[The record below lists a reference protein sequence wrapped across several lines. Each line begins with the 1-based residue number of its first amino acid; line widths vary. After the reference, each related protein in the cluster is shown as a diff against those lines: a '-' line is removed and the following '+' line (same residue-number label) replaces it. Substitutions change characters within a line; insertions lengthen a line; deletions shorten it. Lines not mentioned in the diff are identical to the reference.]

1 MIRLSV
7 LLSVIRRK
15 DVSASISVSLQWLPN
30 LYIYSSHS
38 VVERDPSKNPGPSC
52 KDPEAVANI
61 KCSFWGGPVYTDT
74 ATNTGQWREQFE
86 VAIAGSNG
94 YTSLVT
100 QSIDGYKQTEL
111 KNNAINAPLDCNK
124 QGSYMGYQLFTAG
137 AFDAKLCATACQQ
150 HNKYAVEHP
159 PANGKPQ
166 LCRYFNTYILLKN
179 GVSEGQY
186 CSMYT
191 QEWDQSFATNDGQW
205 RGNDHYTIQYSFSFT
220 DSSNDGVPVCPTD
233 LAYLKSSG
241 QEFCSSFI
249 GYSQPS
255 TTATTT
261 ATATVV
267 WTPAVQIVT
276 VTRTSTTYTT
286 AAVITAYAGQ
296 YDRRYARRAD
306 NDTAEIK
313 TDVIVD
319 PYEIAIV
326 AVTKLT
332 SEDDSTMPKLNDTI
346 AAQLNNGVQRR
357 AIATPASISAWPT
370 DKISAAC
377 SLVATGTSTIT
388 ATTTA
393 TADVTIAT
401 GLTTTTEAV
410 QFKTVVVAQ
419 STCTVPKPQPTA
431 PSYTKICGGEPSE
444 GVPMVP
450 GPADRGW
457 YSEVFDLAL
466 PFAVRIFD
474 ASSTQIK
481 LSVRG
486 RIILGPYTFNVFQD
500 ELYVYGPGWNQG
512 VFYRVDGAVG
522 SRKIHFSWFTGSYY
536 WGHER
541 FHITATFDEAKPGV
555 LVSKI
560 FDTWGQVSP
569 RRTISV
575 EGNNRKIPFA
585 SPGSTNVK
593 EGQEI
598 TFDTNAGSVS
608 SRDFDRINCCSKTPW
623 EWHVCSEV

>member
-1 MIRLSV
+1 M
-7 LLSVIRRK
+7 
-15 DVSASISVSLQWLPN
+15 
-30 LYIYSSHS
+30 
-38 VVERDPSKNPGPSC
+38 
-52 KDPEAVANI
+52 
-61 KCSFWGGPVYTDT
+61 
-74 ATNTGQWREQFE
+74 
-86 VAIAGSNG
+86 
-94 YTSLVT
+94 T
-100 QSIDGYKQTEL
+100 QSIDGYKQAEL

-124 QGSYMGYQLFTAG
+124 QGSYMGYQLFTEG
-137 AFDAKLCATACQQ
+137 AFDAKLCAAACKQ

-191 QEWDQSFATNDGQW
+191 QEWDKSFATNDGQW
-205 RGNDHYTIQYSFSFT
+205 RGNDHYTIQYSFGFT
-220 DSSNDGVPVCPTD
+220 DSTNDGVPVCPND
-233 LAYLKSSG
+233 LTYLKSSG
-241 QEFCSSFI
+241 QEFCTSFI

-261 ATATVV
+261 ATATAIS
-267 WTPAVQIVT
+267 TPPLQIVT
-276 VTRTSTTYTT
+276 VTKTSTTYTT
-286 AAVITAYAGQ
+286 NTAVITAYAGQ
-296 YDRRYARRAD
+296 YDRRHARRAD
-306 NDTAEIK
+306 NSTAEIK
-313 TDVIVD
+313 TGVIVD
-319 PYEIAIV
+319 PYEVAII
-326 AVTKLT
+326 AVTTLT
-332 SEDDSTMPKLNDTI
+332 NEDDSSLPKLNDTM
-346 AAQLNNGVQRR
+346 AARFNGVQKR

-377 SLVATGTSTIT
+377 SLIATGTSTVT

-393 TADVTIAT
+393 TITVTTDAP
-401 GLTTTTEAV
+401 LSTTEAL
-410 QFKTVVVAQ
+410 QFKTVVVAK

-450 GPADRGW
+450 GPSDRSW
-457 YSEVFDLAL
+457 YGEVFDLAL
-466 PFAVRIFD
+466 PFAVKIFET
-474 ASSTQIK
+474 SSTQIR

-486 RIILGPYTFNVFQD
+486 QIMLGSYTFNVFQD

-512 VFYRVDGAVG
+512 IFYRVDGAVG
-522 SRKIHFSWFTGSYY
+522 SRKIHFSWFSGTLY

-560 FDTWGQVSP
+560 FDTWGQVNP

-575 EGNNRKIPFA
+575 EGNGKRIPFA
-585 SPGSTNVK
+585 WPSSGNVH

-598 TFDTNAGSVS
+598 TFDTNAGSVTS
-608 SRDFDRINCCSKTPW
+608 KDFDRINCCSKTGW